1 MMCVLRTT
9 SCSES
14 QNSFF
19 QSFHQPWETLVE
31 FWFKFDTAL
40 EKQRYTNEQLNFEGL
55 KSDPQVKTS
64 LPIEKYAAGMYT
76 RAAFYDIQSEIKS
89 SFRKLRI
96 LDVSKLEGLNTFVLK
111 DRVRKDRVFEV
122 SIIDSTSLFSAFFPC
137 IVSVFCCCKFI
148 MLPNTIETPL

>member
-19 QSFHQPWETLVE
+19 QSFHQPWEILVE

-55 KSDPQVKTS
+55 KSDPQVKTP
-64 LPIEKYAAGMYT
+64 LLIEKYAAGMYT

-89 SFRKLRI
+89 SIKKLRI
-96 LDVSKLEGLNTFVLK
+96 QAISKVEGLNTFVLK
-111 DRVRKDRVFEV
+111 DKGRKDRVFEV
-122 SIIDSTSLFSAFFPC
+122 NI
-137 IVSVFCCCKFI
+137 
-148 MLPNTIETPL
+148 N

>member
-55 KSDPQVKTS
+55 KSNPQVKTS

-96 LDVSKLEGLNTFVLK
+96 LDVSKLEGSNIFVLK
-111 DRVRKDRVFEV
+111 DKGRKDRVFEV
-122 SIIDSTSLFSAFFPC
+122 SIYRFNFI
-137 IVSVFCCCKFI
+137 VFCLLSMYCSV
-148 MLPNTIETPL
+148 LVVVSL

>member
-40 EKQRYTNEQLNFEGL
+40 EKQRYKTEQLNFEGS
-55 KSDPQVKTS
+55 KSIPTTVTPLS
-64 LPIEKYAAGMYT
+64 IEKHASELYK
-76 RAAFYDIQSEIKS
+76 RAVFYDIQSEIKVS
-89 SFRKLRI
+89 IKQLRI
-96 LDVSKLEGLNTFVLK
+96 LAVSIVEGLNTFVIK
-111 DRVRKDRVFEV
+111 
-122 SIIDSTSLFSAFFPC
+122 
-137 IVSVFCCCKFI
+137 
-148 MLPNTIETPL
+148 

>member
-1 MMCVLRTT
+1 MMCVLRIT

-19 QSFHQPWETLVE
+19 QSFHQLWKTLVE

-55 KSDPQVKTS
+55 KSDFQVKTL
-64 LPIEKYAAGMYT
+64 LPIEKYATGMYM

-89 SFRKLRI
+89 SIRKLRI
-96 LDVSKLEGLNTFVLK
+96 LAVSKLEGLNIFVLK
-111 DRVRKDRVFEV
+111 YKGRKDRVFEV
-122 SIIDSTSLFSAFFPC
+122 SI
-137 IVSVFCCCKFI
+137 
-148 MLPNTIETPL
+148 N